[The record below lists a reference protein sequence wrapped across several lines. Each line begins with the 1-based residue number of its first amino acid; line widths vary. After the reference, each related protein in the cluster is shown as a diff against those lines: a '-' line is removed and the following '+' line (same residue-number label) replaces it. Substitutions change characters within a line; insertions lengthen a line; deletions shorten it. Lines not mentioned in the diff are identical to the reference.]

1 MQRPTLEDV
10 ARAAGVSRA
19 TVSRVVRQDNG
30 VAAETVA
37 RVQQAVAELGYVPN
51 SAARVLASGRASTIA
66 LVVPEPDERVF
77 SDPFFGLAVS
87 GISAG
92 LSGTGMQLVMV
103 FAPTTGRPTS
113 TVQFLLAGGIAGVIV
128 MSHHRSDGLA
138 GAVVDLPMPAVF
150 LGAPLAVDT
159 ERVKMH
165 TVDTDNLHG
174 GRLAGEYLASLGV
187 RRPATITGPL
197 DMNASTDRLAG
208 FRQGIGAAG
217 LEALVAEGDFTRES
231 GQHCAAQL
239 LDAAEIDSLF
249 VASDHMAVGALRELQ
264 RRGLTPGEDIK
275 VVGFDDF
282 SDAEALGLTTVSN
295 PAVQL
300 GREAAEMVTE
310 LIDQGSTRTP
320 RVLPVQLRIR
330 RTA

>member
-19 TVSRVVRQDNG
+19 TVSRVVRQDTG
-30 VAAETVA
+30 VSSTTVA

-51 SAARVLASGRASTIA
+51 SAARVLASGTTNTIA

-92 LSGTGMQLVMV
+92 LEPTGMQLVMA
-103 FAPTTGRPTS
+103 FAPTTGRPTA
-113 TVQFLLAGGIAGVIV
+113 TIQFLLAGGVAGVIV

-138 GAVVDLPMPAVF
+138 RAVVDLPLPSVF

-159 ERVKMH
+159 ERVQMH
-165 TVDTDNLHG
+165 TVDTDNFRG
-174 GRLAGEYLASLGV
+174 GQLAGAHLVSLGV
-187 RRPATITGPL
+187 ARPATITGPL
-197 DMNASTDRLAG
+197 DMNASTDRLDG
-208 FRQGIGAAG
+208 FRRSIAAAG
-217 LEALVAEGDFTRES
+217 LEAMVAEGDFSQES
-231 GQHCAAQL
+231 GQLCAAQL
-239 LDAAEIDSLF
+239 LDAADVDALF
-249 VASDHMAVGALRELQ
+249 VASDHMAEGALRELHA
-264 RRGLTPGEDIK
+264 RGLRPGEDVK

-282 SDAEALGLTTVSN
+282 SVAKSLGLTTIAN

-300 GREAAEMVTE
+300 GREAAQMVTE
-310 LIDQGSTRTP
+310 LIDHGTTRSP
-320 RVLPVQLRIR
+320 RILPVTLNIR
-330 RTA
+330 DTA